1 MWKMSY
7 LDYIRNFY
15 TDREDE
21 EMDEE
26 EIAII
31 YAEHTERIAEWANKL
46 KLKQNQDS
54 HLYRNCCQD
63 LQFR

>member
-7 LDYIRNFY
+7 LDYIKNFY

-46 KLKQNQDS
+46 
-54 HLYRNCCQD
+54 D
-63 LQFR
+63 LN